1 MERTGSEQSLADRS
15 YLDKGGELGGGSRA
29 APASG
34 GRRGNGEAE
43 GRGRK
48 GLVLCRV

>member
-1 MERTGSEQSLADRS
+1 MLVSIVGRQ
-15 YLDKGGELGGGSRA
+15 LDKGGKLGDGSRA

-34 GRRGNGEAE
+34 GRGENGEAE
-43 GRGRK
+43 GMGEE